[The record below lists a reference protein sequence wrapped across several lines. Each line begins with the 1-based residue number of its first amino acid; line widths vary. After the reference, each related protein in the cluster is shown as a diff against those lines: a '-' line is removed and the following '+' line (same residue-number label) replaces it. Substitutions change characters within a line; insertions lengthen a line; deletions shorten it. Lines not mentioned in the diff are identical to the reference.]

1 MFLGDS
7 ITAGG
12 DWNAWFPDISISELS
27 VPGDS
32 LEQILYR
39 IDMIGA
45 LEPQKVFLL
54 AGVNNISR
62 AHYEDTIRNTYSLIL
77 RKLNTMAC
85 EIYVQSILPV
95 REPSKVDNNRISQAN
110 EIIKELAMEYECEYI
125 NLHNVFTDT
134 NGEMKKEL
142 TTDGVHLN
150 EHGYAVWLEQIKDYI
165 RAI

>member
-39 IDMIGA
+39 IDMIRM
-45 LEPQKVFLL
+45 LNPQKVFLL

-62 AHYEDTIRNTYSLIL
+62 SHYDNTIRNTYSLIL
-77 RKLNTMAC
+77 QKLNTMAC
-85 EIYVQSILPV
+85 EVYVQSILPV

-110 EIIKELAMEYECEYI
+110 EIIKKLAMEYGCEYI
-125 NLHNVFTDT
+125 DLHNAFTDT
-134 NGEMKKEL
+134 NGEMKKGL

-150 EHGYAVWLEQIKDYI
+150 EYGYAVWREQIRDYI
-165 RAI
+165 RVI